1 MWEEAKGK
9 ETLASPLLQQFLRAS
24 LATMEDEAWTK
35 GLSCELSRWLS
46 SSPSSSGEKV
56 GSPRLYP
63 AVQPQVPNWRRGCG
77 WCSAHTGRSR
87 CFPGPCPPEG
97 LSLQTAWG
105 WLKLGPAPALSVS
118 QGAWVLPT
126 WPSPSRSGCCHISA
140 SSFPSHPF
148 SSLPM
153 QSFLYK
159 ALGTVLGACKEVL
172 HIQGKLLQHLEEAN
186 AEKPSE
192 AQVRSPPSQLL
203 PACPVCPLGRGLLL
217 ALLRAFRSPHCCT
230 VSLRRGPAQPL
241 WLAVPVGSGLRQLP
255 LVLLCRE

>member
-1 MWEEAKGK
+1 
-9 ETLASPLLQQFLRAS
+9 
-24 LATMEDEAWTK
+24 MEDEAWTK

-140 SSFPSHPF
+140 SSFPSLPIP
-148 SSLPM
+148 SLPFPCSPSCTRLWGQCWELVRKSSTSKRSSCNTWRKQM
-153 QSFLYK
+153 Q
-159 ALGTVLGACKEVL
+159 
-172 HIQGKLLQHLEEAN
+172 
-186 AEKPSE
+186 
-192 AQVRSPPSQLL
+192 RS
-203 PACPVCPLGRGLLL
+203 
-217 ALLRAFRSPHCCT
+217 LLRPR
-230 VSLRRGPAQPL
+230 
-241 WLAVPVGSGLRQLP
+241 
-255 LVLLCRE
+255 